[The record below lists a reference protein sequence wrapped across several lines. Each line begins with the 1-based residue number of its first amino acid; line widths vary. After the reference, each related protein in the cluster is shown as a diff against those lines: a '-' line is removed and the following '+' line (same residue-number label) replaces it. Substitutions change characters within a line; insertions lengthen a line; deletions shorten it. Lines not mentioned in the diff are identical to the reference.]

1 LKVGKDYQ
9 IRMETKL
16 NELVTRIDELKEQAD
31 NLDSEKQEELRQELT
46 KMEARTKATRKKLQE
61 LKRGEY
67 EAQRILKT
75 YLEHSLD
82 DLKNQLDMDL
92 LPYF

>member
-1 LKVGKDYQ
+1 VEVEKDYQ
-9 IRMETKL
+9 IRMESKL
-16 NELVTRIDELKEQAD
+16 AELSARIGELKKQAEK
-31 NLDSEKQEELRQELT
+31 LDSEKEEGLRQELT
-46 KMEARTKATRKKLQE
+46 KMEAQIEATRKKLQE

-67 EAQRILKT
+67 EAQRILRT

-82 DLKNQLDMDL
+82 ELNSYLDINV

>member
-1 LKVGKDYQ
+1 MEVEKNYQ
-9 IRMETKL
+9 IRVVTKL

-31 NLDSEKQEELRQELT
+31 NLDSEKQEEFRQKVT
-46 KMEARTKATRKKLQE
+46 KIDAQTKATGKKLEE
-61 LKRGEY
+61 LERGEY
-67 EAQRILKT
+67 ETQRILKT

-82 DLKNQLDMDL
+82 DLKSHLDINL